1 MDYGTRR
8 ILPFVIEMSL
18 GLERMHVVVTIS
30 TVVFS
35 LCSISHTYCEL
46 HKNIMP
52 PSLFFFF
59 FLTAAF
65 LAEASRPNIVIILTD
80 DQDVEMNSLSYMP
93 KLQSL
98 LINEGAIF
106 NNFYAH
112 IPVCCPSRSS
122 LYSGQYQH
130 NMHVTG
136 NSIESNCSSISWQQ
150 NSEKNA
156 FVTYLQ
162 KSGYVTSFAGKYLN
176 DYGAPSVGGV
186 AHVPDGWT
194 NWQGLVGNSIYY
206 NYVMSNNGVAER
218 HGNVYPQDY
227 LPLVILNKT
236 LSFIDENAD
245 KGAPLFTYVSLP
257 SCHGPQEAEPKYQ
270 TLFPDAKAPRTPAF
284 NASVPN
290 AHWLQAVKA
299 VYPYDDNSAAFS
311 DLVFRRRIQTLQTV
325 DDIVE
330 ALVEKFTS
338 IGQIDNTYF
347 YYSADNGYHTGHF
360 GFIYDKRQ
368 PWETDTH
375 LPFIVRGPGVKK
387 GSAIDAMTSMPD
399 LAASILDVAG
409 VALPPQ
415 FDGTSVMPYLAEIAA
430 EEDEKVKVDTIAPT
444 PRLMVLIEYTGE
456 GGSDG
461 GPCAPTLG
469 QPIFCGRD
477 GNYTLP
483 PFFYGNPLC
492 VCQDS
497 TNNTYTCLRYKS
509 DQENYRYC
517 KFVDDIGRREY
528 VDYIADPYELKNIEA
543 TIPQSRKDAMD
554 GRIAAL
560 RSCQG
565 SEQCDALLTSAI

>member
-1 MDYGTRR
+1 MFLNSVL
-8 ILPFVIEMSL
+8 ISALC
-18 GLERMHVVVTIS
+18 VTIVS
-30 TVVFS
+30 S
-35 LCSISHTYCEL
+35 S
-46 HKNIMP
+46 P
-52 PSLFFFF
+52 
-59 FLTAAF
+59 
-65 LAEASRPNIVIILTD
+65 RPNIVVILTD
-80 DQDVEMNSLSYMP
+80 DQDLEMNSLSFMP

-106 NNFYAH
+106 DNFYAH

-136 NSIESNCSSISWQQ
+136 NSIEANCSSISWQQ

-156 FVTYLQ
+156 FPTFLQ
-162 KSGYVTSFAGKYLN
+162 SSGYITSFAGKYLN
-176 DYGAPSVGGV
+176 DYGAPAVGGV
-186 AHVPDGWT
+186 AHVPRGYT

-206 NYVMSNNGVAER
+206 DYTISNNGVAEH

-236 LSFIDENAD
+236 LSFIDENAN

-257 SCHGPQEAEPKYQ
+257 SCHGPHEAEPKYQ

-284 NASVPN
+284 NATVPN

-325 DDIVE
+325 DDIIE
-330 ALVEKFTS
+330 ALVDKFTS
-338 IGQIDNTYF
+338 LQQIDNTYF
-347 YYSADNGYHTGHF
+347 FYSADNGYHTGHF

-387 GSAIDAMTSMPD
+387 GTSIDAMTSMPD
-399 LAASILDVAG
+399 LAATILDVAG
-409 VALPPQ
+409 VAIPSE
-415 FDGTSVMPYLAEIAA
+415 FDGTSVMPYLSAA
-430 EEDEKVKVDTIAPT
+430 SASESTDEEKEGEDVATAAAA

-492 VCQDS
+492 VCQDA

-509 DQENYRYC
+509 SQENYRYC

-543 TIPQSRKDAMD
+543 SIPQARKDAMD
-554 GRIAAL
+554 ARIAAL
-560 RSCQG
+560 RNCAG
-565 SEQCDALLTSAI
+565 SKDCDSLLTATI